1 MTRRRVAGRA
11 GLRIVLGFGASGLV
25 FWLILRFIAKGAAV
39 PASSAFELRWAFAA
53 VFFVTIQMA
62 IIARRWA
69 FFAAELD
76 APLEYRAALGAYY
89 VSVFLNQVLPLG
101 MLGDAVRGVWHARR
115 AAARATAERA
125 PGTAVDAATAL
136 IMDRASGQFVL
147 FALVLPVL
155 PLWWQPLSAALRSSR
170 HELGLTAALGALLLG
185 ALFVAAAW
193 YFRRSALRHAARA
206 RRIFLRPGALVVHVA
221 YSTGALFMHIAAY
234 ACAARALGLSLPFWL
249 ALRVV
254 PLVLVASAVPSFALG
269 TGAREASAA
278 ALYHLLGLRA
288 AEGAAIALGLGMLG
302 FVGSLPGLFV
312 LATSRL
318 RSRQARP

>member
-1 MTRRRVAGRA
+1 VSGPA
-11 GLRIVLGFGASGLV
+11 GLRIVFGLGASGLV
-25 FWLILRFIAKGAAV
+25 FWLILRFITQGAAL
-39 PASSAFELRWAFAA
+39 PPSSAFELRWAFAA
-53 VFFVTIQMA
+53 IFCTTVQMA
-62 IIARRWA
+62 IIARRWT
-69 FFAAELD
+69 FFAARLD
-76 APLEYRAALGAYY
+76 APVEYRAALGAYY
-89 VSVFLNQVLPLG
+89 VSVFLNQVLPFG

-115 AAARATAERA
+115 SAASAAADRA
-125 PGTAVDAATAL
+125 PATAVDAATAL

-155 PLWWQPLSAALRSSR
+155 PLWWQPVSTAVRGSR
-170 HELGLTAALGALLLG
+170 HELGLAAALGALLIG

-193 YFRRSALRHAARA
+193 YFRRSLLRHAARG
-206 RRIFLRPGALVVHVA
+206 RRIFLRPGALAVHGA
-221 YSTGALFMHIAAY
+221 YSAAALFMHIAAY

-254 PLVLVASAVPSFALG
+254 PLVLVASAVPSFAFG

-302 FVGSLPGLFV
+302 FVASLPGLFV
-312 LATSRL
+312 LATL
-318 RSRQARP
+318 RFHARRAR